1 MGLNGYLDCLT
12 RAIFYL
18 CCSKLEDMS
27 RIYLDHAATTPV
39 RDVALDAFVTQAKR
53 NGNASA
59 LHSAGRSVKFQV
71 AEARDRLA
79 ATLTADPSEILFT
92 AGGTE
97 SDNLAIKGLFWANAP
112 RDVIIA
118 TRVEHPAVIETL
130 DWLEAHEDA
139 TVVFVDVTEEGF
151 VDVESWKAALQEHE
165 GRIAL
170 ATLMWA
176 NNEIGTIQP
185 IETIAALCQ
194 DAGVDLHV
202 DAVQAFGAI
211 PVTFVPGITTMA
223 LSGHK
228 IGAPVGIGALLVRRD
243 AKPVPVL
250 HGGGQEREIRSG
262 TTADALILAFAA
274 AAEEATANLAEESA
288 RLAGLRDQLIDAVQE
303 RIPDAKLQG
312 PKDANYR
319 LPTNVH
325 FSFAGAEGDSLL
337 FGLDMAG
344 IESSTGSACNA
355 GVSRPSHVILA
366 TGQDEAAARSTQ
378 RFSLGHTTTQEDI
391 DAVLESLP
399 GIYRAA
405 ADAGMAAEM
414 SSIRTANSH
423 R

>member
-1 MGLNGYLDCLT
+1 
-12 RAIFYL
+12 
-18 CCSKLEDMS
+18 MS

-39 RDVALDAFVTQAKR
+39 RDAALEAFIAQAKQP
-53 NGNASA
+53 GNASA
-59 LHSAGRSVKFQV
+59 LHTAGRSVKLQV
-71 AEARDRLA
+71 ADARDRLA
-79 ATLTADPSEILFT
+79 ATLDADPTEVIFT

-97 SDNLAIKGLFWANAP
+97 SDNLGIKGLYLAARAADLAKN
-112 RDVIIA
+112 VVVA
-118 TRVEHPAVIETL
+118 TRIEHPAVMESL
-130 DWLEAHEDA
+130 EWLESHEHA
-139 TVVFVDVTEEGF
+139 ELIFVDVTDEGF
-151 VDVESWKAALQEHE
+151 VDVAAWQAALDRHR

-185 IETIAALCQ
+185 IEQIAALCQ
-194 DAGVDLHV
+194 TDNVAFHV
-202 DAVQAFGAI
+202 DAVQAFGALPI
-211 PVTFVPGITTMA
+211 TFADGITTMA

-228 IGAPVGIGALLVRRD
+228 IGAPVGVGALLVRRD
-243 AKPVPVL
+243 AKPTPVL
-250 HGGGQEREIRSG
+250 HGGGQERDIRSG
-262 TTADALILAFAA
+262 TTADALIAAFAA
-274 AAEEATANLAEESA
+274 AAEDATTNLADESA
-288 RLAGLRDQLIDAVQE
+288 RLAGLRDQLIAGIQAA
-303 RIPDAKLQG
+303 IPEAKLQG
-312 PKDANYR
+312 PRDPEYR

-325 FSFAGAEGDSLL
+325 FSFAQAEGDSLL

-355 GVSRPSHVILA
+355 GVSRPSQVILA

-391 DAVLESLP
+391 DGVLTALP

-405 ADAGMAAEM
+405 AQAGMAAEK

>member
-1 MGLNGYLDCLT
+1 
-12 RAIFYL
+12 
-18 CCSKLEDMS
+18 MS

-39 RDVALDAFVTQAKR
+39 RDAALEAFVTQAKR

-59 LHSAGRSVKFQV
+59 LHSAGRSVKFHV
-71 AEARDRLA
+71 EDARDQLA
-79 ATLTADPSEILFT
+79 ATLSADPTEILFT

-97 SDNLAIKGLFWANAP
+97 SDNLALKGLYWANRP
-112 RDVIIA
+112 NDVILA
-118 TRVEHPAVIETL
+118 TGVEHPAVLETL
-130 DWLEAHEDA
+130 EWLEDQEKA
-139 TVVFVDVTEEGF
+139 TVVFLDVTEEGF
-151 VDVESWKAALQEHE
+151 VDVEAFKAALDRYA

-170 ATLMWA
+170 ATVMWA

-185 IETIAALCQ
+185 VEEVAALCQ
-194 DAGVDLHV
+194 AASVDFHV
-202 DAVQAFGAI
+202 DAVQAFGSLPI
-211 PVTFVPGITTMA
+211 TFAPGMTTMA

-262 TTADALILAFAA
+262 TIADALIAAFAA
-274 AAEEATANLAEESA
+274 AAVEATENLVEESA
-288 RLAGLRDQLIDAVQE
+288 RLAGLRDQLIHAVQE
-303 RIPDAKLQG
+303 HIPTAKLQG
-312 PKDANYR
+312 PTDPNYR

-391 DAVLESLP
+391 DAVIAALP

-405 ADAGMAAEM
+405 ADAGMAAEK

>member
-1 MGLNGYLDCLT
+1 
-12 RAIFYL
+12 
-18 CCSKLEDMS
+18 MS

-39 RDVALDAFVTQAKR
+39 REAALEAFVSQAKR

-71 AEARDRLA
+71 EDARDQLA
-79 ATLTADPSEILFT
+79 ATLDADPTEVLFT

-97 SDNLAIKGLFWANAP
+97 ADNLALKGLYWANQP
-112 RDVIIA
+112 NDVIVA
-118 TRVEHPAVIETL
+118 TGVEHPAVLETL
-130 DWLEAHEDA
+130 EWLEAHENA
-139 TVVFVDVTEEGF
+139 SLVFVDVTEEGF
-151 VDVESWKAALQEHE
+151 IDVAAFQTALEKYA

-185 IETIAALCQ
+185 VEHVAELCQ
-194 DAGVDLHV
+194 AAGVDFHV
-202 DAVQAFGAI
+202 DAVQAFGSLPI
-211 PVTFVPGITTMA
+211 TFAPGMTTMA

-262 TTADALILAFAA
+262 TIADALIVAFAA
-274 AAEEATANLAEESA
+274 AAVEATQNLTAESS
-288 RLAGLRDQLIDAVQE
+288 RLAGLRDQLIEAVQE
-303 RIPDAKLQG
+303 HIPTAKLQG
-312 PKDANYR
+312 PTDPNYR

-366 TGQDEAAARSTQ
+366 TGQDEPAARSTQ

-391 DAVLESLP
+391 DSVIAALP

-405 ADAGMAAEM
+405 ADAGMAAEK

>member
-1 MGLNGYLDCLT
+1 
-12 RAIFYL
+12 
-18 CCSKLEDMS
+18 MS

-39 RDVALDAFVTQAKR
+39 RDAALEAFVTQAKR

-59 LHSAGRSVKFQV
+59 LHSAGRSIKLHV
-71 AEARDRLA
+71 EDARDRLA
-79 ATLTADPSEILFT
+79 ACLHADPTEIVFT

-97 SDNLAIKGLFWANAP
+97 SDNLALKGLYWANQP
-112 RDVIIA
+112 RDVVIA
-118 TRVEHPAVIETL
+118 TGIEHPAVLETL
-130 DWLEAHEDA
+130 EWLEEHQGA
-139 TVVFVDVTEEGF
+139 TLVFVDVTIEGF
-151 VDVESWKAALQEHE
+151 VDVDAWKTALQQYD
-165 GRIAL
+165 GRIAV

-176 NNEIGTIQP
+176 NNEIGTVQP
-185 IETIAALCQ
+185 IQEIADICQ
-194 DAGVDLHV
+194 AAGVDLHV
-202 DAVQAFGAI
+202 DAVQAFGI
-211 PVTFVPGITTMA
+211 LPITFVEGITTMA

-243 AKPVPVL
+243 TKPVPVL

-262 TTADALILAFAA
+262 TTADALIVAFAA
-274 AAEEATANLAEESA
+274 AAVEATRNLPSESQ
-288 RLAGLRDQLIDAVQE
+288 RLAGLRDQLIDAVQKH
-303 RIPDAKLQG
+303 IPTATLQG
-312 PKDANYR
+312 PEDRNYR

-366 TGQDEAAARSTQ
+366 TGQDESAARSTQ
-378 RFSLGHTTTQEDI
+378 RLSLGHTTTQEDI
-391 DAVLESLP
+391 DLVIAALP

-405 ADAGMAAEM
+405 ANAGMAAQM

>member
-1 MGLNGYLDCLT
+1 
-12 RAIFYL
+12 
-18 CCSKLEDMS
+18 MS

-39 RDVALDAFVTQAKR
+39 RDAALEAFIAQAKR
-53 NGNASA
+53 PGNASA
-59 LHSAGRSVKFQV
+59 LHTAGRSVKLQV
-71 AEARDRLA
+71 ADARDRLA
-79 ATLTADPSEILFT
+79 ATLDADPTEIIFT

-97 SDNLAIKGLFWANAP
+97 SDNLAIKGLYLAARAADPKRN
-112 RDVIIA
+112 VIIA
-118 TRVEHPAVIETL
+118 TGIEHPAVADSLE
-130 DWLEAHEDA
+130 WLATHEGADI
-139 TVVFVDVTEEGF
+139 VFVEVTEEGF
-151 VDVESWKAALQEHE
+151 VEVDAWQAALDRHR

-185 IETIAALCQ
+185 IEQLAGLCQ
-194 DAGVDLHV
+194 AAEVPFHV

-211 PVTFVPGITTMA
+211 PVTFADGITTMA

-262 TTADALILAFAA
+262 TTADALIAAFAA
-274 AAEEATANLAEESA
+274 AAEEATTNLPEESA
-288 RLAGLRDQLIDAVQE
+288 RLAGLRDQLIRGIQE
-303 RIPDAKLQG
+303 AIPQAKLQG
-312 PKDANYR
+312 PKDPAYR

-325 FSFAGAEGDSLL
+325 FSFAQAEGDSLL

-355 GVSRPSHVILA
+355 GVSRPSQVILA

-391 DAVLESLP
+391 DAVPNVLP
-399 GIYRAA
+399 GIYQAA
-405 ADAGMAAEM
+405 AEAGMAAEK

>member
-1 MGLNGYLDCLT
+1 
-12 RAIFYL
+12 
-18 CCSKLEDMS
+18 MS

-39 RDVALDAFVTQAKR
+39 RDAALEAFIAQAKR
-53 NGNASA
+53 PGNASA
-59 LHSAGRSVKFQV
+59 LHTAGRSVKLQV
-71 AEARDRLA
+71 ADARDRLA
-79 ATLTADPSEILFT
+79 ATLDADPTEIIFT

-97 SDNLAIKGLFWANAP
+97 SDNLAIKGLYLAARAADPKRN
-112 RDVIIA
+112 VIIA
-118 TRVEHPAVIETL
+118 TGIEHPAVADSLE
-130 DWLEAHEDA
+130 WLATHEGADI
-139 TVVFVDVTEEGF
+139 VFVEVTEEGF
-151 VDVESWKAALQEHE
+151 VEVDAWQAALDRHR

-185 IETIAALCQ
+185 IEQLAGLCQ
-194 DAGVDLHV
+194 AAEVPFHV

-211 PVTFVPGITTMA
+211 PVTFADGITTMA

-262 TTADALILAFAA
+262 TTADALIAAFAA
-274 AAEEATANLAEESA
+274 AAEEATTNLPEESA
-288 RLAGLRDQLIDAVQE
+288 RLAGLRDQLIRGIQE
-303 RIPDAKLQG
+303 AIPQAKLQG
-312 PKDANYR
+312 PKDPAYR

-325 FSFAGAEGDSLL
+325 FSFAQAEGDSLL

-355 GVSRPSHVILA
+355 GVSRPSQVILA

-391 DAVLESLP
+391 DAVLNVLP
-399 GIYRAA
+399 GIYQAA
-405 ADAGMAAEM
+405 AEAGMAAEK

>member
-1 MGLNGYLDCLT
+1 
-12 RAIFYL
+12 
-18 CCSKLEDMS
+18 MS

-39 RDVALDAFVTQAKR
+39 RDAALEAFIAQAKR
-53 NGNASA
+53 PGNASA
-59 LHSAGRSVKFQV
+59 LHTAGRSVKLQV
-71 AEARDRLA
+71 ADARDRLA
-79 ATLTADPSEILFT
+79 ATLDADPTEIIFT

-97 SDNLAIKGLFWANAP
+97 SDNLAIKGLYLAARAADPKRN
-112 RDVIIA
+112 VIIA
-118 TRVEHPAVIETL
+118 TGIEHPAVADSLE
-130 DWLEAHEDA
+130 WLATHEGADI
-139 TVVFVDVTEEGF
+139 VFVEVTEEGF
-151 VDVESWKAALQEHE
+151 VEVDAWQAALERHR

-185 IETIAALCQ
+185 IEHLAGLCQ
-194 DAGVDLHV
+194 AAEVPFHV

-211 PVTFVPGITTMA
+211 PLTFADGITTMA

-262 TTADALILAFAA
+262 TTADALIAAFAA
-274 AAEEATANLAEESA
+274 AAEEATTNLPEESA
-288 RLAGLRDQLIDAVQE
+288 RLAGLRDQLIRGIQE
-303 RIPDAKLQG
+303 AIPQAKLQG
-312 PKDANYR
+312 PKDPAYR

-325 FSFAGAEGDSLL
+325 FSFAQAEGDSLL

-355 GVSRPSHVILA
+355 GVSRPSQVILA

-391 DAVLESLP
+391 DAVLNVLP
-399 GIYRAA
+399 GIYQAA
-405 ADAGMAAEM
+405 AEAGMAAEK

>member
-1 MGLNGYLDCLT
+1 
-12 RAIFYL
+12 
-18 CCSKLEDMS
+18 MS

-39 RDVALDAFVTQAKR
+39 RDAALEAFIAQAKQP
-53 NGNASA
+53 GNASA
-59 LHSAGRSVKFQV
+59 LHTAGRSTKLHV
-71 AEARDRLA
+71 ADARDRLA
-79 ATLTADPSEILFT
+79 ATLDADPTEIIFT

-97 SDNLAIKGLFWANAP
+97 ADNLAVKGLYLAAQATDP
-112 RDVIIA
+112 ARTVIIA
-118 TRVEHPAVIETL
+118 TGIEHPAVTDSL
-130 DWLEAHEDA
+130 AWLEAHEHA
-139 TVVFVDVTEEGF
+139 ELVFVPVTEEGF
-151 VDVESWKAALQEHE
+151 VDVDAWRATLERYR

-185 IETIAALCQ
+185 IEQLAALCQ
-194 DAGVDLHV
+194 AEDVAFHV

-211 PVTFVPGITTMA
+211 PISFATGITTMA

-243 AKPVPVL
+243 AKLTPVL
-250 HGGGQEREIRSG
+250 HGGGQERDIRSG
-262 TTADALILAFAA
+262 TTADALIAAFAA
-274 AAEEATANLAEESA
+274 AAEEAVTNLPEESA
-288 RLAGLRDQLIDAVQE
+288 RLAALRDQLIQGIQAT
-303 RIPDAKLQG
+303 IPQAKLQG
-312 PKDANYR
+312 PSDPNYR

-325 FSFAGAEGDSLL
+325 FSFAQAEGDSLL

-355 GVSRPSHVILA
+355 GVSRPSQVILE

-378 RFSLGHTTTQEDI
+378 RFSLGHTTTQQDI
-391 DAVLESLP
+391 DAVLSALP

-405 ADAGMAAEM
+405 ADAGMAAEK

>member
-1 MGLNGYLDCLT
+1 MT
-12 RAIFYL
+12 
-18 CCSKLEDMS
+18 

-39 RDVALDAFVTQAKR
+39 RSTALDAFVAQAQR

-59 LHSAGRSVKFQV
+59 LHSAGRSVKLHV
-71 AEARDRLA
+71 EDARDQLA
-79 ATLTADPSEILFT
+79 ATLAADPTEILFT

-97 SDNLAIKGLFWANAP
+97 ADNLALKGLYWANQP
-112 RDVIIA
+112 NDVIIA
-118 TRVEHPAVIETL
+118 TGIEHPAVLETL
-130 DWLEAHEDA
+130 DWLEAHESA
-139 TVVFVDVTEEGF
+139 TVAYVDVTPEGF
-151 VDVESWKAALQEHE
+151 VDVDAWQDALQQYR
-165 GRIAL
+165 GRIAV

-185 IETIAALCQ
+185 IVQIAQLCQ
-194 DAGVDLHV
+194 AEGVDFHV
-202 DAVQAFGAI
+202 DAVQAFGAVPI
-211 PVTFVPGITTMA
+211 TFGQGITTMA
-223 LSGHK
+223 ISGHK

-243 AKPVPVL
+243 AKPTPVL

-262 TTADALILAFAA
+262 TTADALIAAFAA
-274 AAEEATANLAEESA
+274 AAVEAHTNLTTEAA
-288 RLAGLRDQLIDAVQE
+288 RLAGLRNQLLAAIQRD
-303 RIPDAKLQG
+303 IPEAKLQG
-312 PKDANYR
+312 PANMDYR

-355 GVSRPSHVILA
+355 GVSRPSHVVLA

-391 DAVLESLP
+391 DAVITELP

-405 ADAGMAAEM
+405 ADAGMAAQM

>member
-1 MGLNGYLDCLT
+1 
-12 RAIFYL
+12 
-18 CCSKLEDMS
+18 MS

-39 RDVALDAFVTQAKR
+39 RDVALEAFIAQAKR
-53 NGNASA
+53 PGNASA
-59 LHSAGRSVKFQV
+59 LHSAGRSVKFHV
-71 AEARDRLA
+71 ADARDRLA
-79 ATLTADPSEILFT
+79 ATLDADPTEILFT

-97 SDNLAIKGLFWANAP
+97 SDNLGIKGLYLAARAAHAERN
-112 RDVIIA
+112 VIIA
-118 TRVEHPAVIETL
+118 TGIEHPAVMDSLE
-130 DWLEAHEDA
+130 WLEQHEGA
-139 TVVFVDVTEEGF
+139 ELVLVPVTEEGF
-151 VDVESWKAALQEHE
+151 VDVAAWQAALHEHR

-185 IETIAALCQ
+185 IEEIAALCK
-194 DAGVDLHV
+194 AEGVPFHV

-211 PVTFVPGITTMA
+211 PITFADGITTMA

-228 IGAPVGIGALLVRRD
+228 IGAPVGIGALMVRRD
-243 AKPVPVL
+243 AKLTPVL
-250 HGGGQEREIRSG
+250 HGGGQERDIRSG
-262 TTADALILAFAA
+262 TTADALIAAFSA
-274 AAEEATANLAEESA
+274 AAEEATGNLAAESV
-288 RLAGLRDQLIDAVQE
+288 RLAALRDQLIEGIQAA
-303 RIPDAKLQG
+303 IPEAKLQG
-312 PKDANYR
+312 PQDLAYR

-325 FSFAGAEGDSLL
+325 FSFAQAEGDSLL

-355 GVSRPSHVILA
+355 GVSRPSQVILA

-378 RFSLGHTTTQEDI
+378 RFTLGHTTTQEDI
-391 DAVLESLP
+391 DAVLNALP

-405 ADAGMAAEM
+405 ADAGMAAEK

>member
-1 MGLNGYLDCLT
+1 
-12 RAIFYL
+12 
-18 CCSKLEDMS
+18 MS

-39 RDVALDAFVTQAKR
+39 RDAALDAFIDQSKR

-59 LHSAGRSVKFQV
+59 LHSAGRSVKLHV
-71 AEARDRLA
+71 EDARDRIA
-79 ATLTADPSEILFT
+79 ATLGADPTEILFT

-97 SDNLAIKGLFWANAP
+97 ADNLGLKGLYWANQP
-112 RDVIIA
+112 KDVIIA
-118 TRVEHPAVIETL
+118 TGIEHPAVLETL
-130 DWLEAHEDA
+130 EWLESHEDA
-139 TVVFVDVTEEGF
+139 TIVFVDVTAEGF
-151 VDVESWKAALQEHE
+151 VDVSAWQEALSAYA

-185 IETIAALCQ
+185 IQEIAQLCKA
-194 DAGVDLHV
+194 AGVDFHV

-211 PVTFVPGITTMA
+211 PITFIEGITTMA

-228 IGAPVGIGALLVRRD
+228 IGAPVGIGALLVRRN

-262 TTADALILAFAA
+262 TIADALIAAFAA
-274 AAEEATANLAEESA
+274 AAVEAVNNLPAEAS
-288 RLAGLRDQLIDAVQE
+288 RLSGLRDQLINAVQE
-303 RIPDAKLQG
+303 HIPTAKLQG
-312 PKDANYR
+312 PGDATYR

-391 DAVLESLP
+391 DAVMAALP

>member
-1 MGLNGYLDCLT
+1 
-12 RAIFYL
+12 
-18 CCSKLEDMS
+18 MS

-39 RDVALDAFVTQAKR
+39 RDAALEAFVSQAKR

-59 LHSAGRSVKFQV
+59 LHSAGRSVKFHV
-71 AEARDRLA
+71 EDARDRLA
-79 ATLTADPSEILFT
+79 ATLDADPTEILFT

-97 SDNLAIKGLFWANAP
+97 SDNLALKGLYWANRP
-112 RDVIIA
+112 NDVILA
-118 TRVEHPAVIETL
+118 TGIEHPAVIETL
-130 DWLEAHEDA
+130 EWLEARENA

-151 VDVESWKAALQEHE
+151 VDVGAFKAALEE
-165 GRIAL
+165 YAGRIAV

-185 IETIAALCQ
+185 VEQIAELCQ
-194 DAGVDLHV
+194 AAGVDFHV
-202 DAVQAFGAI
+202 DAVQAFGSLPI
-211 PVTFVPGITTMA
+211 TFAPGMTTMA

-262 TTADALILAFAA
+262 TIADALILAFAA
-274 AAEEATANLAEESA
+274 AAVEATQNLSEEST
-288 RLAGLRDQLIDAVQE
+288 RLAGLRDQLIHAIQE
-303 RIPDAKLQG
+303 HIPTAKLQG
-312 PKDANYR
+312 PADPNYR

-337 FGLDMAG
+337 FVLDMAG

-366 TGQDEAAARSTQ
+366 TGQNESAARSTQ

-391 DAVLESLP
+391 DAVIAALP

-405 ADAGMAAEM
+405 AEAGMAAEK

>member
-1 MGLNGYLDCLT
+1 
-12 RAIFYL
+12 
-18 CCSKLEDMS
+18 MS

-39 RDVALDAFVTQAKR
+39 RETALEAFVEQSRR

-59 LHSAGRSVKFQV
+59 LHSAGRSVKLHV
-71 AEARDRLA
+71 EDARDRLA
-79 ATLTADPSEILFT
+79 TTLGADPTEILFT

-97 SDNLAIKGLFWANAP
+97 ADNLALKGLYWANQP
-112 RDVIIA
+112 NDVIIA
-118 TRVEHPAVIETL
+118 TGIEHPAVLETL
-130 DWLEAHEDA
+130 EWLEAHEGA
-139 TVVFVDVTEEGF
+139 TVVFVDVTHEGF
-151 VDVESWKAALQEHE
+151 VDIDAWKSAMDAYA

-185 IETIAALCQ
+185 IAEIAQLCKT
-194 DAGVDLHV
+194 AGVDFHV
-202 DAVQAFGAI
+202 DAVQAFGTI
-211 PVTFVPGITTMA
+211 PITFADGITTMA

-243 AKPVPVL
+243 TKPVPVL

-262 TTADALILAFAA
+262 TIADALISAFAA
-274 AAEEATANLAEESA
+274 AAVETVERLPEESL
-288 RLAGLRDQLIDAVQE
+288 RLAGLRDQLINAIQQH
-303 RIPDAKLQG
+303 IPAAKLQG
-312 PKDANYR
+312 PQDANYR

-325 FSFAGAEGDSLL
+325 CSFAGAEGDSLL

-391 DAVLESLP
+391 DAVIAALP
-399 GIYRAA
+399 GIYQAA
-405 ADAGMAAEM
+405 AEAGMAAKM

>member
-1 MGLNGYLDCLT
+1 
-12 RAIFYL
+12 
-18 CCSKLEDMS
+18 MS

-39 RDVALDAFVTQAKR
+39 RDAALEAFIAQAKR
-53 NGNASA
+53 PGNASA
-59 LHSAGRSVKFQV
+59 LHSAGRSVKLQV
-71 AEARDRLA
+71 ADARDRLA
-79 ATLTADPSEILFT
+79 TTLAADPTEIIFT

-97 SDNLAIKGLFWANAP
+97 SDNLGIKGLYLAARTADPAKN
-112 RDVIIA
+112 VVIA
-118 TRVEHPAVIETL
+118 TGIEHPAVTDSL
-130 DWLEAHEDA
+130 QWLELHEGA
-139 TVVFVDVTEEGF
+139 QVVYVDVTAEGF
-151 VDVESWKAALQEHE
+151 VDVHAWHTALQRHR

-185 IETIAALCQ
+185 IADIAALCQ
-194 DAGVDLHV
+194 TENVAFHV
-202 DAVQAFGAI
+202 DAVQAFGTI
-211 PVTFVPGITTMA
+211 PITFADGITTMA

-243 AKPVPVL
+243 AKLAPVL
-250 HGGGQEREIRSG
+250 HGGGQERDIRSG
-262 TTADALILAFAA
+262 TTADALIAAFAA
-274 AAEEATANLAEESA
+274 AAEDATANLAVESA
-288 RLAGLRDQLIDAVQE
+288 RLVGLRDQLIEGIQAA
-303 RIPDAKLQG
+303 IPEAKLQG
-312 PKDANYR
+312 PKNPNSR

-325 FSFAGAEGDSLL
+325 FSFAQAEGDSLL

-355 GVSRPSHVILA
+355 GVSRPSQVILA

-391 DAVLESLP
+391 DGVLTALP

-405 ADAGMAAEM
+405 AQAGMAAEK

>member
-1 MGLNGYLDCLT
+1 
-12 RAIFYL
+12 
-18 CCSKLEDMS
+18 MS

-39 RDVALDAFVTQAKR
+39 RDVALEAFVAQAKR
-53 NGNASA
+53 PGNASA
-59 LHSAGRSVKFQV
+59 LHSAGRAVKLQV
-71 AEARDRLA
+71 ADARDRLA
-79 ATLTADPSEILFT
+79 ATLAADPTEIIFT

-97 SDNLAIKGLFWANAP
+97 SDNLGIKGLYLAARAADPARNI
-112 RDVIIA
+112 VIA
-118 TRVEHPAVIETL
+118 TGIEHPAVTDSL
-130 DWLEAHEDA
+130 DWLQSHEGA
-139 TVVFVDVTEEGF
+139 ELVFIDVTEEGF
-151 VDVESWKAALQEHE
+151 VNVDAWQSALQRHR
-165 GRIAL
+165 GRIAV

-185 IETIAALCQ
+185 IEDVAALCQ
-194 DAGVDLHV
+194 AEDVALHV

-211 PVTFVPGITTMA
+211 PITFADGITTMA

-243 AKPVPVL
+243 AKLTPVL
-250 HGGGQEREIRSG
+250 HGGGQERDIRSG
-262 TTADALILAFAA
+262 TTADALIAAFAA
-274 AAEEATANLAEESA
+274 AAEDATTNLAAEAA
-288 RLAGLRDQLIDAVQE
+288 RLAGLRDQLIDGIQGSIAE
-303 RIPDAKLQG
+303 AKLQG
-312 PKDANYR
+312 PQDPKYR

-325 FSFAGAEGDSLL
+325 FSFAQAEGDSLL

-355 GVSRPSHVILA
+355 GVSRPSQVILA

-391 DAVLESLP
+391 DAVLTALP
-399 GIYRAA
+399 GIYQAA
-405 ADAGMAAEM
+405 AQAGMAAEQ

>member
-1 MGLNGYLDCLT
+1 
-12 RAIFYL
+12 
-18 CCSKLEDMS
+18 MS

-39 RDVALDAFVTQAKR
+39 RPAALEAFVEQAQR
-53 NGNASA
+53 LGNASA
-59 LHSAGRSVKFQV
+59 LHSAGRSVKLQV
-71 AEARDRLA
+71 ADARDRLA
-79 ATLTADPSEILFT
+79 ATLGAHSSEIIFT
-92 AGGTE
+92 SGGTE
-97 SDNLAIKGLFWANAP
+97 ADNLGIKGLYLAARAADPAKNLILATGIEHAAVTDSLTWLVDHEGAEILWA
-112 RDVIIA
+112 DV
-118 TRVEHPAVIETL
+118 
-130 DWLEAHEDA
+130 DG
-139 TVVFVDVTEEGF
+139 EGF
-151 VDVESWKAALQEHE
+151 VNLDSWRNALETH
-165 GRIAL
+165 RDRLAL

-176 NNEIGTIQP
+176 NNEIGTVQP
-185 IETIAALCQ
+185 IAQVAELCAAQ
-194 DAGVDLHV
+194 QVDLHV

-211 PVTFVPGITTMA
+211 DATFLPGITTMA
-223 LSGHK
+223 VSGHK

-250 HGGGQEREIRSG
+250 HGGGQERDIRSG
-262 TTADALILAFAA
+262 TTADALIVSFAA
-274 AAEEATANLAEESA
+274 AAQEATANRAAEA
-288 RLAGLRDQLIDAVQE
+288 TRLAGLRDQLITAIQVA
-303 RIPDAKLQG
+303 IPEAKLQG
-312 PKDANYR
+312 PSDGANR

-355 GVSRPSHVILA
+355 GVSRPSQVILA

-391 DAVLESLP
+391 DAVIAALP

-405 ADAGMAAEM
+405 AKAGMTAET